1 MLELERSQLVSCP
14 SDATLETVGTLMAEE
29 GVGCVVVLDGQGHLR
44 GIVTDRD
51 LAVRGLAAGLGPDA
65 PVEAV
70 MTSDVEW
77 ASEEVD
83 VFEAAT
89 RMTAGGFRRLPL
101 LDAEGHATGVM
112 TLDDLLACFT
122 RQLDKIARTAGA
134 ESRYP
139 IGPV

>member
-14 SDATLETVGTLMAEE
+14 SDAPLEAVGVLMAEE
-29 GVGCVVVLDGQGHLR
+29 GVGCVVVLDDHGRLR

-51 LAVRGLAAGLGPDA
+51 LAVRGLGAGFGPDA
-65 PVEAV
+65 AVETT
-70 MTSDVEW
+70 MTRDVQW

-89 RMTAGGFRRLPL
+89 RMTTGGFRRLPL
-101 LDAEGHATGVM
+101 LDAGGRVTGVM

-122 RQLDKIARTAGA
+122 RQLDKIARTAGS
-134 ESRYP
+134 EGRGP